1 MISAPTP
8 LTAQHQLT
16 DFDNG
21 VPSLDDW
28 LKAGTNQGQ
37 VLQSYIPLF
46 LLHHTWLITD
56 GTFGLWCWGFFIII
70 SPGPVPDVRRSALPP
85 CRPIWEES
93 RLFSTRLR

>member
-16 DFDNG
+16 DFDSG

-70 SPGPVPDVRRSALPP
+70 SPVPVPDVRRSVLQLS
-85 CRPIWEES
+85 RPIVAGL
-93 RLFSTRLR
+93 RLSSTRLR